1 MHDRLK
7 SVAERRLKNNH
18 ATPQASVM
26 TRLGTMLQIG
36 RTFGVR
42 HGLLRLEYELQR
54 GSGLISRR
62 MRSVQGWESWNLKRI
77 APNTSPEDF
86 LSVRRQ
92 GGHPFFLR

>member
-1 MHDRLK
+1 
-7 SVAERRLKNNH
+7 
-18 ATPQASVM
+18 
-26 TRLGTMLQIG
+26 MLQIG

-42 HGLLRLEYELQR
+42 HGLLRLEYGLQR

-92 GGHPFFLR
+92 AATLFSR